1 MEEDLKLIT
10 ELTRI
15 IQRIEKEGYDIAESD
30 IRTVW
35 KAKTKLGYTHPI
47 SIEEGT
53 GSILPQYES
62 NNQQKFNKLGKSNFE
77 YTPPYFNTDNNSDTC
92 DKCPNNIK
100 NGGTGI
106 CNCLYGS
113 PKIMC

>member
-15 IQRIEKEGYDIAESD
+15 IQRIEKEGYNIAESD

-35 KAKTKLGYTHPI
+35 QAKTKLGYTHPI

-53 GSILPQYES
+53 GSILPQYKPNKFE
-62 NNQQKFNKLGKSNFE
+62 QTFNKLGNNFD
-77 YTPPYFNTDNNSDTC
+77 YTPPYFNTNDNNIC

-100 NGGTGI
+100 NGGAGI